1 MIRHCVFIRF
11 QPSVTD
17 DTISGLMQDI
27 AELRDHLPGIM
38 QLRTGDNVSPELG
51 MDKGFSRGFMIDF
64 ASPADRDTYLG
75 DQAHEKNRCQA
86 RRCRDQWRRRHLR
99 LRHRDLTP

>member
-75 DQAHEKNRCQA
+75 DQAHKKIGAKLAGAAINGAEGIFVY
-86 RRCRDQWRRRHLR
+86 DIEI
-99 LRHRDLTP
+99 